1 MSQIT
6 LSEGSAASTPA
17 SGKVAVYA
25 KTDGLIYAKDDAGV
39 ETVLGEA
46 SAPAT
51 TTDATYTVT
60 TALWVVVNYAGTCTV
75 TLPAAASF
83 TGRYITIKTIT
94 ANTVVSNASNVLP
107 IDSASAGTAI
117 LAATAG
123 KWARLVSN
131 GTNWVIMEA
140 N

>member
-17 SGKVAVYA
+17 SGKVVVYA
-25 KTDGLIYAKDDAGV
+25 KTDGLIYSKDDAGA

-46 SAPAT
+46 YAPVT
-51 TTDATYTVT
+51 TTNATYTVT
-60 TALWVVVNYAGTCTV
+60 TALWLVVNYAGICTV
-75 TLPAAASF
+75 TLPAASSF
-83 TGRYITIKTIT
+83 TGRAITIKTIT

-117 LAATAG
+117 LAGTAG